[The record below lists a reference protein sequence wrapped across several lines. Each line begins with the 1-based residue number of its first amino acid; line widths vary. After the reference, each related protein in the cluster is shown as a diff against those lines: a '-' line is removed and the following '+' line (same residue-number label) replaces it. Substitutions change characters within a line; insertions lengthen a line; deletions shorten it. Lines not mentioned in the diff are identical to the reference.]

1 MEEKNEIIK
10 AEETTLM
17 DITSLPPKQQRFL
30 NLYLTGAY
38 THQELANLLRVHI
51 NTVGNWLRLP
61 IIQEYIKLYQEEEHK
76 ETRVKL
82 NAMTKQA
89 VETMYDLLDSPI
101 DGIRYQASRDILDRA
116 GHKTSQKMEIKKE
129 VFNYEQR
136 ISQLIEST
144 ITEEDVI
151 ELAEGDYSHLALE
164 DGEDE

>member
-1 MEEKNEIIK
+1 M
-10 AEETTLM
+10 
-17 DITSLPPKQQRFL
+17 
-30 NLYLTGAY
+30 
-38 THQELANLLRVHI
+38 
-51 NTVGNWLRLP
+51 
-61 IIQEYIKLYQEEEHK
+61 YQEEEHK

-116 GHKTSQKMEIKKE
+116 GHKSSQKMEIKKE

-136 ISQLIEST
+136 ISQLIENT

-151 ELAEGDYSHLALE
+151 ELAEVDYSHLALE